1 MPSHKRRQSPL
12 HFLAVAC
19 VYARERVRARAC
31 VRICF
36 LQLFWPCSDFGP
48 PSFSRPQYQ
57 GKLLLRFDDTN
68 PSKEK
73 EEYEEA
79 IVRDLASM
87 QIVPVQ
93 VSHTSDWFDQLIE
106 MATQMVKDGL
116 AFVDPSPQEE
126 QQALRMKKKPSP
138 YRDQSVEENLRL
150 WKEMQLASEEGLKCC
165 MRAKIDPG
173 SDNGAMRDPTIY
185 RCNLTPHH
193 STKDKYKVYPTY
205 DLCCPIVDSWE
216 GVTHALRDRQ
226 YSDRDAQ
233 YAWFLEKLK
242 LRKVHLWGFS
252 RINFVRTLLSKRK
265 LQWLVDQGRV
275 DGWNDPR
282 FPTVA
287 GILRRG
293 MTVEG
298 LKKFILGM
306 GASKN
311 TNLMGW
317 DKIWA
322 TNKAVIDAT
331 AHRYTA
337 LLSNGLVKVTL
348 RGAPAEPY
356 AESIFAHPKDE
367 SLGKKIRFFAP
378 TVWLQAEDAE
388 TIAPGEEVTL
398 MSWGNAIMDE
408 VKKDASGKVV
418 GIDATLNLQGSV
430 KSTKKKLTWLADTP
444 DLVNIELVDF
454 DFLLTKDK
462 IEPEDEERI
471 ETILNNDTKFVDA
484 ALGEAAMRQLQQ
496 GQIVQIERRGY
507 YICDSPY
514 VRAADP
520 IRLLFVPDGKNMMGV
535 KR

>member
-1 MPSHKRRQSPL
+1 
-12 HFLAVAC
+12 
-19 VYARERVRARAC
+19 
-31 VRICF
+31 
-36 LQLFWPCSDFGP
+36 
-48 PSFSRPQYQ
+48 
-57 GKLLLRFDDTN
+57 
-68 PSKEK
+68 
-73 EEYEEA
+73 
-79 IVRDLASM
+79 
-87 QIVPVQ
+87 
-93 VSHTSDWFDQLIE
+93 
-106 MATQMVKDGL
+106 
-116 AFVDPSPQEE
+116 
-126 QQALRMKKKPSP
+126 
-138 YRDQSVEENLRL
+138 
-150 WKEMQLASEEGLKCC
+150 
-165 MRAKIDPG
+165 
-173 SDNGAMRDPTIY
+173 
-185 RCNLTPHH
+185 
-193 STKDKYKVYPTY
+193 
-205 DLCCPIVDSWE
+205 
-216 GVTHALRDRQ
+216 
-226 YSDRDAQ
+226 
-233 YAWFLEKLK
+233 
-242 LRKVHLWGFS
+242 
-252 RINFVRTLLSKRK
+252 
-265 LQWLVDQGRV
+265 
-275 DGWNDPR
+275 
-282 FPTVA
+282 
-287 GILRRG
+287 
-293 MTVEG
+293 
-298 LKKFILGM
+298 
-306 GASKN
+306 
-311 TNLMGW
+311 MGW